1 MVIWSKITRR
11 ETMSWIKHIPY
22 EQADGKLL
30 KLYNR
35 VKGPDNNVDNIML
48 AHSLRPHSM
57 EGHMALYKYVL
68 HHSGNTIDKWFL
80 EALGVF
86 TSMKNNCH
94 YCVEHHF
101 SGMVR
106 LMDDQERSATMRTAL
121 ENETFSDA
129 FDQKQSAAFIYT
141 EKLTVNVAAMAQEDI
156 QILRNAGWDDGEIL
170 EINQVVAY
178 FNYAN
183 RTVLGLGVHTE
194 GDNIG
199 LSPNNS
205 DDPNSWNHR

>member
-1 MVIWSKITRR
+1 MT
-11 ETMSWIKHIPY
+11 WIKHVPY
-22 EQADGKLL
+22 EKAEGKLL

-68 HHSGNTIDKWFL
+68 HHSGNTISKFFL

-86 TSMKNNCH
+86 TSMKNECH

-101 SGMVR
+101 AGMKR
-106 LMDDQERSATMRTAL
+106 LIADDSRSAAIRSAL
-121 ENETFSDA
+121 ENETFADA
-129 FDQKQSAAFIYT
+129 FDEKHSAAFVYAK
-141 EKLTVNVAAMAQEDI
+141 KLTTEIGAMTQTDI
-156 QILRNAGWDDGEIL
+156 QVLRNMGWDDGEIL

-183 RTVLGLGVHTE
+183 RTVLGLGVYTD
-194 GDNIG
+194 GDLIG

-205 DDPNSWNHR
+205 EDPNNWNHS